1 MKNSN
6 PLGHNPEAASSSPL
20 ISVTENH
27 ILIVDDE
34 APSRDLCRLFLE
46 TEGYRVDVSDR
57 AEKALALLAVKR
69 FDLILTDLSMPDM
82 DGVQLVKHVKYHYPA
97 SNVIIMT
104 AFGSVASAVESM
116 KAGAY
121 DYIIKPFPR
130 DLLLA
135 TVRRCLE
142 SHNLKREIS
151 KMQTEL
157 LKKER
162 LAAVGAMAGAIAHRM
177 RNPLNIIQM
186 CAQYLEG
193 NVSGNA
199 EHLQILQAIQEKVKV
214 LEQLTRDFV
223 EYSRASRIRKSPES
237 LEKLAD
243 EVIRNVEARCKIQGV
258 EIFRRYQPQLPVIH
272 VDADLIREVMTNVID
287 NALEAM
293 KGAGKIILV
302 IEMDKSL
309 KGLLIRVN
317 NTGSVLAA
325 ELQDKIFEPFFT
337 TKETGMG
344 LGLAIVRQVVEGHG
358 GRIMAMG
365 DPNTQ
370 TTTFH
375 IWLPLQA
382 ESSEQAA

>member
-1 MKNSN
+1 MKNFNESDQ
-6 PLGHNPEAASSSPL
+6 PSASSESPL
-20 ISVTENH
+20 ISVAENH

-57 AEKALALLAVKR
+57 AEKALSLLSLKR

-82 DGVQLVKHVKYHYPA
+82 DGVQLVKQVKYHYPA

-130 DLLLA
+130 DLLMA

-193 NVSGNA
+193 NSAGNA
-199 EHLQILQAIQEKVKV
+199 EHLQILQAVQEKVKV

-243 EVIRNVEARCKIQGV
+243 EVIKNVEARCKIQGV
-258 EIFRRYQPQLPVIH
+258 EIFRRYQPRLPVIH

-293 KGAGKIILV
+293 KGTGKIIVV
-302 IEMDKSL
+302 IEMDKSM
-309 KGLLIRVN
+309 KGLLIRIN
-317 NTGSVLAA
+317 NTGSVLAS

-365 DPNTQ
+365 DANTQ

-375 IWLPLQA
+375 IWLPLQV